1 LTILGTGKLNISPV
15 IILAKLVPRSHGT
28 AQKVKPM
35 NKLLLLTV
43 VCALLVSTVGAT
55 ATVSATQ
62 LGHTPIYYFD
72 VTYNGKAIGHVV
84 VNTANAKTPTYA
96 LAVYGLTPNTKYT
109 FGYTVAGDVHMLG
122 SADTTKAGALVMY
135 GTFPAADVKNLQSA
149 QFWVT
154 ETPLGSGYTQ
164 ISGLGIAN
172 GGWFV
177 AKMAID
183 YSTDGGVTWK
193 RTFYSNG
200 MTMGEDSWWT
210 LDGFGVPA
218 GALVKIH
225 VDVVGGISGASGKT
239 GSEVFQ
245 YVPWNP
251 SVIDYYAQYTITG
264 SIFKNKLQ
272 YNGLDRC

>member
-1 LTILGTGKLNISPV
+1 
-15 IILAKLVPRSHGT
+15 
-28 AQKVKPM
+28 M

-72 VTYNGKAIGHVV
+72 VTYNGKAIGLAV
-84 VNTANAKTPTYA
+84 VNTANAKTPTYTLVA
-96 LAVYGLTPNTKYT
+96 NGLTPNTKYT
-109 FGYTVAGDVHMLG
+109 FGYTVSGVLNALG
-122 SADTTKAGALVMY
+122 SATTTKAGALVTY
-135 GTFPAADVKNLQSA
+135 VKFPAADVKNLRSA

-154 ETPLGSGYTQ
+154 ETPPGAGAGYTQ
-164 ISGLGIAN
+164 ISELGLFN
-172 GGWFV
+172 DGWFV
-177 AKMAID
+177 AKMACD

-193 RTFYSNG
+193 RTSYSNG
-200 MTMGEDSWWT
+200 MTMGEDGWWL

-264 SIFKNKLQ
+264 TIFKNKLQ
-272 YNGLDRC
+272 YNGLNRC